1 MATTATGEAQTK
13 ALESASSLS
22 SKLASVSSVA
32 SAAASATAAS
42 GDSPEKYVPVWG
54 AMVVGAMGLLI

>member
-1 MATTATGEAQTK
+1 MASTATGKAQTE

-22 SKLASVSSVA
+22 SKFASASSVA
-32 SAAASATAAS
+32 STATSATGAS